1 MPIVKWTLFNEPA
14 PPPPSRPAVDIRG
27 DDEKELT
34 SELPDHTLV
43 IKVRWAKTGDTVN
56 R

>member
-14 PPPPSRPAVDIRG
+14 PPPPPRPALDVRG
-27 DDEKELT
+27 YDKELT
-34 SELPDHTLV
+34 VQLPDHLLV
-43 IKVRWAKTGDTVN
+43 IKVRWAKAGETIS